1 LGNNETSQQYY
12 LFLLAAG
19 YLVNMF
25 VWSAVVSKKKKQLAP
40 FTVATPN
47 AVMTIEDV
55 TKKALH
61 YFFKV

>member
-1 LGNNETSQQYY
+1 LENNETSQQYY

-19 YLVNMF
+19 NLVNMF

-40 FTVATPN
+40 FIVATPN

>member
-19 YLVNMF
+19 YFVNMF

-40 FTVATPN
+40 LIVATQN
-47 AVMTIEDV
+47 AVMAIVDV
-55 TKKALH
+55 TKRAVCN
-61 YFFKV
+61 FFKV